1 MKPLAPHQLEQL
13 LTWGFKTASNYDTK
27 KTERN
32 VRGAKLVFAQVR
44 SDYGFKSAGTLLSTS
59 ISKLQKN
66 KQATAGLSFPPAL
79 SSGLANLCAFSD
91 SCAETCVAFSG
102 NGGFTQTQQ
111 SRKAKLEF
119 ALKFPEAF
127 AVLLTHEIAQMQK
140 KYAGHKI
147 AIRLNTYSD
156 IRWERVAPQLFT
168 QFPRV
173 KFYDYT
179 KHTMRS
185 RPAET
190 MPKNYS
196 LTYSVSEKTTAHE
209 IRVAKEA
216 GRNLAV
222 VVAIRSGKTPQGY
235 RKIPKTWGGMPT
247 TDGDIR
253 DDRHN
258 DKKGTVVILRRKHT
272 MKPWHPMIQ
281 QAGRLNR

>member
-1 MKPLAPHQLEQL
+1 MKPLAPHQVEIL
-13 LTWGFKTASNYDTK
+13 LTH
-27 KTERN
+27 
-32 VRGAKLVFAQVR
+32 
-44 SDYGFKSAGTLLSTS
+44 GFKSATHNEQTVRTAKFIFEEVRKTYKFKSTGTLLSTS

-111 SRKAKLEF
+111 SRIAKLEF

-127 AVLLTHEIAQMQK
+127 AVLLTHEITQMQK

-179 KHTMRS
+179 KHTVRS

-190 MPKNYS
+190 MPRNYS
-196 LTYSVSEKTTAHE
+196 LTYSVSEKTTAGE
-209 IRVAKEA
+209 IANA
-216 GRNLAV
+216 QQAQRNLAV

-235 RKIPKTWGGMPT
+235 RAIPKTWGGMTT

-258 DKKGTVVILRRKHT
+258 DKKETVVILRRKHT
-272 MKPWHPMIQ
+272 MTPWHPMIQ
-281 QAGRLNR
+281 NAQRLNR